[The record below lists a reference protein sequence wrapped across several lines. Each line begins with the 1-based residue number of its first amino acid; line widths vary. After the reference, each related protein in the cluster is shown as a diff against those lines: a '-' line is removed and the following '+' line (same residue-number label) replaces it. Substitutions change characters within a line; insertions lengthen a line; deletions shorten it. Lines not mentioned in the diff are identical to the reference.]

1 MDAYFEKKKEKGLML
16 LSIYLGT
23 LGRIQVHDLYIY
35 ILK

>member
-1 MDAYFEKKKEKGLML
+1 MYAYFEKNTENGLTL

-23 LGRIQVHDLYIY
+23 LGRIQVYDLCIY

>member
-1 MDAYFEKKKEKGLML
+1 MDAYFEKNPANGLML

-23 LGRIQVHDLYIY
+23 LGRIQVHDLYNY